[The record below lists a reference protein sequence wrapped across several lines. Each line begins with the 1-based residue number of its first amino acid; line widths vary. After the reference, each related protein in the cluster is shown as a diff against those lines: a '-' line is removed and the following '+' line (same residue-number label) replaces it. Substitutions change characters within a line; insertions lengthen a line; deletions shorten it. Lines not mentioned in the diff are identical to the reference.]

1 MARARAVLGLI
12 AGAILILSSAGHSIL
27 GWKELSGKL
36 AAAHLPAELVLGLQ
50 VGWQFGGVAMLALG
64 VILLAL
70 FARRWRGEPVSLLP
84 AATVAVAYLGFGA
97 WALLASNFDPFFL
110 VFIVPG
116 VLLALASASRN

>member
-27 GWKELSGKL
+27 GWKELSGSL
-36 AAAHLPAELVLGLQ
+36 TAAHVPTELVLGLQ